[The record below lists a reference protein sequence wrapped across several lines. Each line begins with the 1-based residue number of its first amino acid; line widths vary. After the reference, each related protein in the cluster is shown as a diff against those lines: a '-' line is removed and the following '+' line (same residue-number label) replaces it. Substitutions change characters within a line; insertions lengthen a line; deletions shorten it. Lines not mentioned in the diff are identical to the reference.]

1 MDIEKIEKF
10 IDAGYTK
17 EDIERMSAGGNAEGI
32 QTADEHGAEGAKPGE
47 SKESGAENPTHDN
60 AVSNEMLKT
69 LTDTVVGLQETVK
82 ALQAQNVSAAKS
94 ASPKTGDKIKEA
106 MDSFIATL

>member
-17 EDIERMSAGGNAEGI
+17 EEINAMLS
-32 QTADEHGAEGAKPGE
+32 E
-47 SKESGAENPTHDN
+47 SKPAEPEGTEHEKAAESGVETPPKDESVTND
-60 AVSNEMLKT
+60 MLKS
-69 LTDTVVGLQETVK
+69 LTESVAGLQETVK
-82 ALQAQNVSAAKS
+82 ALQAQNVNAAKS